1 MATFL
6 LTLPSKMQM
15 DRGSTRQRSTPPLEF
30 QQLMPARV
38 IQLMTSRLVFNS
50 PRPLAQVPFILGP
63 VMSYR
68 IIPRQPQ
75 ATTPI
80 SRRQLTL
87 LSFSAQPDRALITKT
102 HSTIFLSLSSIV
114 RCLFPLMFS
123 VGSASK
129 RKRSHQAKT
138 SHLLHQSLPTR
149 TNASSALAPFPDEQN
164 STSTSRPTTS
174 PINVRHQGHVLT
186 ATRNNAT
193 WTGIMLPPIQRT
205 PTNWASDGAR
215 AYARRATRHSLV

>member
-102 HSTIFLSLSSIV
+102 HSTIFLSLSSI
-114 RCLFPLMFS
+114 
-123 VGSASK
+123 
-129 RKRSHQAKT
+129 T